1 MSHRFV
7 WSETYFFTM
16 RRRKSMKKMK
26 LSSLITGLFGLVALV
41 AVAASPAQAAF
52 VVGGENGWQ
61 MSFDGMINA
70 FMVYDAVGNK
80 QLGNGTVVDGAIM
93 PVFPTR
99 ASQGFEIR
107 TGLLPSIFAFNVKSP
122 TINGVDY
129 GARIG
134 LYPQIQNNGARTG
147 FGPDTLES
155 LRVEGLGGGSRIDIR
170 EVFFTADTCYGQV
183 LGGRALNLFEGK
195 NILTDMT
202 LLGVGVPLD
211 LHGAGTTL
219 GHIGYGYSF
228 PSFGAQFRYTTPD
241 YKGFKWAFSLNEPS
255 KITSNA
261 LVAGFPGIDYVQ
273 ADKMNQP
280 AFQTEFS
287 YATTY
292 QNGKMQAW
300 VSGLYQEAKFGP
312 DQPHHADGTVSS
324 IGGAGGIQASYGPVD
339 GLISGYGGQALGLT
353 LTQDDILTGSLDS
366 VGKERTTYGGL
377 AQVTYTIG
385 KAKLG
390 VNYGINYANRT
401 NFDQSTD
408 GSTIIK
414 SQQAATGGVYY
425 SLNKYMMLVG
435 EYTWART
442 SWYDNSRQDQNIG
455 ALGTVFTW

>member
-1 MSHRFV
+1 
-7 WSETYFFTM
+7 
-16 RRRKSMKKMK
+16 MKKMK
-26 LSSLITGLFGLVALV
+26 LGSLITGLVGLAALLVVAS
-41 AVAASPAQAAF
+41 SPAQAAF

-70 FMVYDAVGNK
+70 FMVYDAIGNK
-80 QLGNGTVVDGAIM
+80 QLGNGTVVGGAGT
-93 PVFPTR
+93 PGF
-99 ASQGFEIR
+99 ANGAKADQGFEVR

-122 TINGVDY
+122 TINGIDY

-147 FGPDTLES
+147 FGPDTIGEL
-155 LRVEGLGGGSRIDIR
+155 GGGGSRIDIR
-170 EVFFTADTCYGQV
+170 EVFFTADSCWGQV
-183 LGGRALNLFEGK
+183 LGGRALNLYEGK

-241 YKGFKWAFSLNEPS
+241 YKGLKWAFSINEPS
-255 KITSNA
+255 TIAS
-261 LVAGFPGIDYVQ
+261 AGAGQ
-273 ADKMNQP
+273 TDKMNQP
-280 AFQTEFS
+280 AFMTELS

-292 QNGKMQAW
+292 PNGKMQAW
-300 VSGLYQEAKFGP
+300 ASGLYQEAQFS
-312 DQPHHADGTVSS
+312 DTHHKVSS
-324 IGGAGGIQASYGPVD
+324 IGGAGGVEASYGPVD
-339 GLISGYGGQALGLT
+339 AMISGYGGQAIGLT
-353 LTQDDILTGSLDS
+353 LTQDDVLTGSLD
-366 VGKERTTYGGL
+366 GNLKERTSYGGL
-377 AQVTYTIG
+377 AQLTYTIG

-390 VNYGINYANRT
+390 ANYGINYQNRT
-401 NFDQSTD
+401 DFDSATD
-408 GSTIIK
+408 AVVIK

-425 SLNKYMMLVG
+425 SVNKYMMLVG

-455 ALGTVFTW
+455 AIGTVFTW